1 MKPTIE
7 AFKMGPKNGEPFRS
21 PLTALDLIVRTTYVK
36 SARGLRQQFVARLT
50 PRSGSDDLRHA
61 ADFSR
66 TRGEK
71 KKEKEEKKKRS
82 DDQDHAAIDCT
93 TP

>member
-1 MKPTIE
+1 
-7 AFKMGPKNGEPFRS
+7 MGPKNGEPFRS
-21 PLTALDLIVRTTYVK
+21 PLTALDLWVVRTTYVK

-50 PRSGSDDLRHA
+50 PRSDSDDWRHA
-61 ADFSR
+61 ADSSR
-66 TRGEK
+66 TRPEK
-71 KKEKEEKKKRS
+71 KKETEENKKRS